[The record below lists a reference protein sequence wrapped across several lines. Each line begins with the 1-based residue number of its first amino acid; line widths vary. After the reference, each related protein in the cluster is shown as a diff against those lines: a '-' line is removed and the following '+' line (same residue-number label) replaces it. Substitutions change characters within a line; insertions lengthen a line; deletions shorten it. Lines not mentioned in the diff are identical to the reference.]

1 MSTTIYSKTSPYY
14 TTTFSGFY
22 LDVINFRN
30 IPNIANDVQ
39 FTVTSQYANRPDLL
53 AYDLYGD
60 SSLWWVFAVRNKDT
74 IKDPIYDLYAGQVI
88 YLPQPATIQ
97 AVLGS

>member
-1 MSTTIYSKTSPYY
+1 MASMYSKNSPYY
-14 TTTFSGFY
+14 ITPIVGAY
-22 LDVINFRN
+22 LDILNLRN
-30 IPNIANDVQ
+30 IPNIKNDVE

-60 SSLWWVFAVRNKDT
+60 SNLWWVFAVRNKDV

-88 YLPQPATIQ
+88 YLPQKATLQ
-97 AVLGS
+97 SVLGS